1 MSTVNKISAV
11 TLLIKD
17 MGRSCNFYSKIPGF
31 KLAYGGSHDD
41 FFTTYEIGENT
52 SFYLNL
58 ELFKLNGNSKY
69 EYSKN
74 LVKIILHTDDV
85 DKLYYYFK
93 NDPIISNL
101 ISFENEPTDASW
113 GERYF
118 HIRDPDGY
126 LLSFARLIKV

>member
-1 MSTVNKISAV
+1 VNKISAV

-31 KLAYGGSHDD
+31 KLTYGGSHHDS
-41 FFTTYEIGENT
+41 FTTYKIGENT

>member
-17 MGRSCNFYSKIPGF
+17 MGRSCSFYSKIPGF
-31 KLAYGGSHDD
+31 KLIYGGSHHD
-41 FFTTYEIGENT
+41 FFTTYEIGENI

-58 ELFKLNGNSKY
+58 ELFKLNGNNKY

-93 NDPIISNL
+93 NDQIISNV

-126 LLSFARLIKV
+126 LISFARSIKV